1 MEIYIFFGPP
11 GVGKGTQA
19 KKFALKHEFKHIS
32 TGELLRQEMRA
43 DTELGRTAAQYINSG
58 NLAPDNTVISIIDEQ
73 LRNFS
78 DLPGFVFDGFPR
90 TNAQA
95 EALDQIVA
103 REGKIIKAVFRLE
116 AHEPELIQRLLKRE
130 KLEGRLDDTEET
142 IKNRLD
148 IYERLTKPVLD
159 HYRAKGCL
167 IEIDGEGTVEEIE
180 NRIEQAYTDLKK

>member
-19 KKFALKHEFKHIS
+19 KKFAIKHEFKHIS
-32 TGELLRQEMRA
+32 TGELLRQEMLA

-73 LRNFS
+73 LKNLS
-78 DLPGFVFDGFPR
+78 ELPGFVFDGFPR
-90 TNAQA
+90 THAQA
-95 EALDQIVA
+95 EALDQIA
-103 REGKIIKAVFRLE
+103 SREGKTIKAVFRLE
-116 AHEPELIQRLLKRE
+116 ANEPELIKRLLKRE

-159 HYRAKGCL
+159 HYRHQGCL
-167 IEIDGEGTVEEIE
+167 VELDGEGTVEEIE
-180 NRIEQAYTDLKK
+180 NRIEQAYLNLKK